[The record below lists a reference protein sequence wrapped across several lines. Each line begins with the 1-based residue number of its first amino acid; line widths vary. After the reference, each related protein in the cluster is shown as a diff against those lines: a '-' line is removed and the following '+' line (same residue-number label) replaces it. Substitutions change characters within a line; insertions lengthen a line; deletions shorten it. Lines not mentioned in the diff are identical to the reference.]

1 MSGEGKIEENM
12 TVVGPDEKVLGP
24 VEQVHDDGFD
34 VQGLHLPTR
43 DVERVDDEAVHM
55 QPTDR
60 VNLVERRLEV
70 EAEQGVNAPPE
81 R

>member
-1 MSGEGKIEENM
+1 MSGDPKVEKDM
-12 TVVGPDEKVLGP
+12 AVVAPDDKVLGS
-24 VEQVHDDGFD
+24 VEHVHDDGFD
-34 VQGLHLPTR
+34 VQGLHLPLR

-70 EAEQGVNAPPE
+70 EAEKGVNAPPQ
-81 R
+81 

>member
-1 MSGEGKIEENM
+1 MSDTGKVEKDM
-12 TVVGPDEKVLGP
+12 AVVGPDERVLGP

-34 VQGLHLPTR
+34 VQGLHLPLR
-43 DVERVDDEAVHM
+43 DVEQVDDETVHM

-60 VNLVERRLEV
+60 VKLVERRLEV

-81 R
+81 